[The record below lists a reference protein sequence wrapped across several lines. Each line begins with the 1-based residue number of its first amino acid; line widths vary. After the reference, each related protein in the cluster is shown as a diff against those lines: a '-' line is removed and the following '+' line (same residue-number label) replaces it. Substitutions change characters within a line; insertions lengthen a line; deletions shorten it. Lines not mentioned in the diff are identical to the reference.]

1 MRDTFFIV
9 ILFIFSTIAAFS
21 QSNWTLKK
29 DEKGVKVYTASVPE
43 SKVKSFK
50 AVSIYKQPVEE
61 VVAAILD
68 YENYP
73 KWIDG
78 VEKGRLIE
86 RINPNE
92 FIIRQIVLLPFPF
105 DNRESV
111 QRIQVLNEPDGA
123 VRIKISEANDIAP
136 ALDGYVRMTI
146 THGYW
151 LVQPTIEGTK
161 LTYSFIADPGEN
173 IPAWLINSFIVSQPY
188 NSLRQLRSYLAEN

>member
-1 MRDTFFIV
+1 MFVFTNTVFG
-9 ILFIFSTIAAFS
+9 

-43 SKVKSFK
+43 SKVKTFK
-50 AVSIYKQPVEE
+50 AVSIYKHSAEE
-61 VVAAILD
+61 LVAAILD

-86 RINPNE
+86 RISQNE
-92 FIIRQIVLLPFPF
+92 FVIRQIVLLPFPF

-111 QRIQVLNEPDGA
+111 QRIEVKNEPDGSIL
-123 VRIKISEANDIAP
+123 IKISEANEMAP

-151 LVQPTIEGTK
+151 LIQPTAEGTK

-188 NSLRQLRSYLAEN
+188 NSLRQLRGYLAEN